1 MAKMEAYVND
11 NKAVANGRA
20 KFPQEDERVD
30 GFREDAAQR
39 MAASTPS
46 PDPIEAQYSAAA
58 PDAAAMG
65 GAGFPTADGAG
76 QESMMPPYPEMEGE
90 PTSPGGTRLS
100 GDKMSAWQYWK
111 MQRWIVASR
120 TAQMYM
126 ASGGPANQPNA
137 ESTESIQLQT
147 ADEVPGM
154 QAGDRFAE
162 SAAAAAE
169 PNVKSQFVSSR
180 DKAAAA
186 APVTIA
192 VAGKSPT
199 AQETEELAASVFQ
212 KLAAAQRRKE
222 EGKAAKLEAKRNK
235 PKPTPP
241 PPPPEKPFDPFEIVI
256 HRSSISHLIHP
267 EMPPDAPSVQSSPCS
282 SFVSEG
288 PPELDDSERADLG
301 AILFNTALQ
310 MEPC

>member
-147 ADEVPGM
+147 ADEVPGE

-169 PNVKSQFVSSR
+169 
-180 DKAAAA
+180 AAAA

-192 VAGKSPT
+192 LAGKSS
-199 AQETEELAASVFQ
+199 QETEELAASVFK
-212 KLAAAQRRKE
+212 KLAMAQKRKE
-222 EGKAAKLEAKRNK
+222 EAKAAKL
-235 PKPTPP
+235 
-241 PPPPEKPFDPFEIVI
+241 
-256 HRSSISHLIHP
+256 
-267 EMPPDAPSVQSSPCS
+267 
-282 SFVSEG
+282 
-288 PPELDDSERADLG
+288 
-301 AILFNTALQ
+301 
-310 MEPC
+310 